1 MKITWDPIKN
11 RINQRKHRLSFEV
24 AQHVFDDPLHL
35 PRHDRVENGE
45 RRWQTLGMVGGVT
58 LLMVAHTFTEAEGED
73 IIRIVS
79 ARKADRAERRIYEQG
94 TQYRADAGSAART

>member
-35 PRHDRVENGE
+35 SRHDRVENGE

-58 LLMVAHTFTEAEGED
+58 LLMVAHTFTEAEGEE

-79 ARKADRAERRIYEQG
+79 ARKADRSERRIYEQG
-94 TQYRADAGSAART
+94 T